1 MGRFFCFR
9 SRLEIKLVNELVS
22 VIIPAHNRS
31 DFVDEAARSVYHQT
45 YRPIELIIVDDLSDK
60 LYTPKIFSE
69 PGFEIKVIR
78 HEENK
83 GPGASRETG
92 RLAAHGDYIAYLD
105 SDDLWHPEKLEKQV
119 AMLRAHYDMGMCYSQ
134 TILFSKMPLTDDE
147 PYRKN
152 SDVKFTD
159 FLPVVLNVRPWCT
172 SSCLWTRGAV
182 ERIGPWFDGWHY
194 EDVEY
199 DVRAGCRDI
208 KIAYLPEPLCYYR
221 LSCDGSGLSNS
232 ANKFSV
238 GQQARSLL
246 QIGKNLKQFNK
257 IKDEQIQFFFIKRMF
272 KTAFE
277 AINYG
282 DRKSAIKLFWNMIGS
297 SSDIKNKVIVFLFLC
312 SCLAFPTRVM
322 DSIKY
327 RIKRY
332 IF

>member
-1 MGRFFCFR
+1 MP
-9 SRLEIKLVNELVS
+9 V
-22 VIIPAHNRS
+22 HNRFN
-31 DFVDEAARSVYHQT
+31 FVHEAIESVYSQA
-45 YRPIELIIVDDLSDK
+45 YRPIELIIVDDFSDS
-60 LYTPKIFSE
+60 LFTPNISSE
-69 PGFEIKVIR
+69 PEFEVKILR

-92 RLAAHGDYIAYLD
+92 RLAASGAFVAYLD

-119 AMLRAHYDMGMCYSQ
+119 AMLQAHPYAGMCYTQ
-134 TILFSKMPLTDDE
+134 ALLFSKLPLRGDE
-147 PYRKN
+147 PFRNN
-152 SDVKFTD
+152 SNKEFNK
-159 FLPVVLNVRPWCT
+159 FLPITLDVRPWGT

-194 EDVEY
+194 EDVDY

-221 LSCDGSGLSNS
+221 LSSDGGNLSNS

-257 IKDEQIQFFFIKRMF
+257 ITDEQIQGFFNKRMF

-277 AINYG
+277 AINCG
-282 DRKSAIKLFWNMIGS
+282 DKMSAMKLFWNMIEYS
-297 SSDIKNKVIVFLFLC
+297 IDIKQRVFAFLLLC
-312 SCLAFPTRVM
+312 SCIVFPAQLM

-327 RIKRY
+327 RIKGY